1 MPDKSPDIASMREVY
16 SRQALRESEAGDDP
30 IAFFHK
36 WFREA
41 LTVNV
46 HEANACT
53 LATASADGK
62 PSARIVLLKGAD
74 EEGFVIYTNAN
85 SRKGREMLANPNAAL
100 VFWWP
105 ELERQVRIEG
115 KVERVDDALS
125 DAYFASRPRESRL
138 GAWAS
143 DQSSVVADSDELERR
158 FNEAKK
164 QFGDAAIPRPDHW
177 GGFRIIPESIEFWQ
191 GRPGRLHDRLVFIR
205 KNTTWDRNRLSP

>member
-16 SRQALRESEAGDDP
+16 SRQVLRESEAGDDP

-41 LTVNV
+41 LMVNV

-53 LATASADGK
+53 LATASVDGK

-74 EEGFVIYTNAN
+74 EDGFVIYTNAN
-85 SRKGREMLANPNAAL
+85 SRKGREMRANPHAAL

-115 KVERVDDALS
+115 MVERVDDALS
-125 DAYFASRPRESRL
+125 DSYFASRPRESQL

-143 DQSSVVADSDELERR
+143 AQSSVVADSDELEQR
-158 FNEAKK
+158 FNETKK
-164 QFGDAAIPRPDHW
+164 RFGNDEIPRPDHW

-205 KNTTWDRNRLSP
+205 KSNKWERNRLSP